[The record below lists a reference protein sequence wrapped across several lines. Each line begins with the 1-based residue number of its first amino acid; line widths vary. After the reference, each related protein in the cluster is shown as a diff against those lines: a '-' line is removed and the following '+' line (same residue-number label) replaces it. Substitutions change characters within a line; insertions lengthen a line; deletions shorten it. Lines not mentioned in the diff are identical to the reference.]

1 MCPTRVWTG
10 ACAVLCGCA
19 VLLVCGVLG
28 GGAFASE
35 PGTASDSPPA
45 EFSLALRHR
54 VPVAA
59 GSGQYHTL
67 TEPACWPAA
76 QTAVIVCDMWDSHHC
91 LNAVR
96 RVRELAPRMNEFLH
110 AARRAG
116 ALVIHAPSDCMA
128 AYAEHPA
135 RRRAQEAPHAANL
148 PADIGQWCQRI
159 AAEEQEVYP
168 IDQSDG
174 GEDDDPQEHA
184 Q

>member
-91 LNAVR
+91 LNAVAEPAVQVQAVPTRDIWR
-96 RVRELAPRMNEFLH
+96 RTHE
-110 AARRAG
+110 RRTSLFAK
-116 ALVIHAPSDCMA
+116 AFS
-128 AYAEHPA
+128 
-135 RRRAQEAPHAANL
+135 RRRGH
-148 PADIGQWCQRI
+148 GRG
-159 AAEEQEVYP
+159 V
-168 IDQSDG
+168 G
-174 GEDDDPQEHA
+174 
-184 Q
+184 